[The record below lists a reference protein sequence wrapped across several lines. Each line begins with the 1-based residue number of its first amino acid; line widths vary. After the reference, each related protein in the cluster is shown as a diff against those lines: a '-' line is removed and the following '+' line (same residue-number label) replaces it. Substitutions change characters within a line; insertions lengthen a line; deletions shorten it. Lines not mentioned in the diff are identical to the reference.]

1 MPTTTP
7 NIETIRRIS
16 ILFKAKYCYLLIIP
30 DDPVIQILVDIKK
43 NQLNNYK
50 SEIESWC
57 GMKFYIFNNETA
69 HTNTI
74 NNIKKNGTK
83 ILPIKTEE
91 IKKAEINFG
100 F

>member
-16 ILFKAKYCYLLIIP
+16 ILFKAKYCYLLTIP
-30 DDPVIQILVDIKK
+30 DDPVIQVLVDINK

-50 SEIESWC
+50 AEIESWC
-57 GMKFYIFNNETA
+57 GMQFYIFNHETA
-69 HTNTI
+69 HANTV

-83 ILPIKTEE
+83 ILPIKAEE

-100 F
+100 L